1 MHLRLIGRLTFS
13 RCKTSQDTRN
23 TVLLAMHYVH
33 RYIVTR
39 EASCVQRLHSTA
51 CIPSIDLR
59 CRSERLLMARPSL
72 AW

>member
-13 RCKTSQDTRN
+13 RCKTSQNTRY
-23 TVLLAMHYVH
+23 TVLFAMHYAH
-33 RYIVTR
+33 RYFVTR
-39 EASCVQRLHSTA
+39 EASCVQRLHSTT
-51 CIPSIDLR
+51 CIPSDDLQ